1 MTVLRVGLVG
11 AGYMAKAHSLALRAV
26 TGFDWP
32 QAPTFELVR
41 VADLVPKAAEDVAR
55 RWRWAEPATD
65 WRAITRAADID
76 VVDIITP
83 NDTHA
88 EIAIDALA
96 HGKDVLCEKPMAN
109 DVAAGC
115 AMLDA
120 LKASGRQ
127 AVVNFVYRVWPAIEQ
142 AKRLIDQG
150 AIGEIRLFDGH
161 FFQDY
166 ALDPAMPYQWRHNRK
181 VAGGGA
187 FGDIGAH
194 IGDIARYLVGDIR
207 RVAARS
213 RRFNA
218 RRPKSAGSTDL
229 VPVDVDDATMT
240 LVEFASGAMGTIH
253 ASWAA
258 TGHKTD
264 LGFTVIGARGAIRFA
279 WERSN
284 ELQFF
289 DQADAVDRGGFRTII
304 LSGHH
309 PGAEHFWFAPGQG
322 MGYGEAFVLVVRRLA
337 RAILNGEPAAPS
349 FEDGLRCLEFV
360 QAANRAA
367 ESDGWVELERYEGA
381 AR

>member
-11 AGYMAKAHSLALRAV
+11 AGYMAKAHSLALRSV

-32 QAPTFELVR
+32 NAPRFDLVR
-41 VADLVPKAAEDVAR
+41 VADLKARAAEDVAA
-55 RWRWAEPATD
+55 RWQWTEHAGD
-65 WRAITRAADID
+65 WRSITRAGDID

-96 HGKDVLCEKPMAN
+96 HGKHVLCEKPMAN
-109 DVAAGC
+109 GVAAGR
-115 AMLDA
+115 AMVDA
-120 LKASGRQ
+120 LKASGCQ
-127 AVVNFVYRVWPAIEQ
+127 AVVNFVYRVWPAIEH
-142 AKRLIDQG
+142 AKQLIDGG
-150 AIGEIRLFDGH
+150 AIGRIRLFDGH

-166 ALDPAMPYQWRHNRK
+166 ALDPDMPHQWRHSK
-181 VAGGGA
+181 SIAGGGA

-194 IGDIARYLVGDIR
+194 IADIARYLVGDIL

-213 RRFNA
+213 RRFTD
-218 RRPKSAGSTDL
+218 RRPKAVGSTDA
-229 VPVDVDDATMT
+229 VAVDVDDATMT

-264 LGFTVIGARGAIRFA
+264 LGFTVIGSRGAIRFG
-279 WERSN
+279 WERTN

-289 DQADAVDRGGFRTII
+289 DQADPADRGGFRTII
-304 LSGHH
+304 LSGQH

-360 QAANRAA
+360 HAANQAA
-367 ESDGWVELERYEGA
+367 DGGGWVDLAPYHGA
-381 AR
+381 VR

>member
-1 MTVLRVGLVG
+1 
-11 AGYMAKAHSLALRAV
+11 MAKAHSLALRAI

-32 QAPTFELVR
+32 AAPRFELRR
-41 VADLVPKAAEDVAR
+41 VVDLDGRAAEAAAAR
-55 RWRWAEPATD
+55 WGWQAHGTD
-65 WRAITRAADID
+65 WRAVTQADDID

-88 EIAIDALA
+88 AIAIDALK
-96 HGKDVLCEKPMAN
+96 HGKHVLCEKPMSNALESGRAMY
-109 DVAAGC
+109 DAAQ
-115 AMLDA
+115 
-120 LKASGRQ
+120 ASGRQ
-127 AVVNFVYRVWPAIEQ
+127 GVVNFVYRVWPAIEQ
-142 AKRLIDQG
+142 AKRLIAEG
-150 AIGEIRLFDGH
+150 ALGEVRLFDGH

-166 ALDPAMPYQWRHNRK
+166 ALDPAMPFQWRHRRA
-181 VAGGGA
+181 VSGGGA

-194 IGDIARYLVGDIR
+194 IADIARYLVGDVS
-207 RVAARS
+207 RVAARA
-213 RRFNA
+213 RRFNQ
-218 RRPKSAGSTDL
+218 RRPVAPGSSES
-229 VPVDVDDATMT
+229 VAVDVDDATMT
-240 LVEFASGAMGTIH
+240 VVEFASGALGTIH

-264 LGFTVIGARGAIRFA
+264 LGFTVIGSRGALRFT

-284 ELQFF
+284 ELHFF
-289 DQADAVDRGGFRTII
+289 DQDDPVDRGGFRNIV

-337 RAILNGEPAAPS
+337 RAILNGEPASPS

-360 QAANRAA
+360 QAANQAS
-367 ESDGWVELERYEGA
+367 ESDGWVELTPYRGA